1 MKNRFQASRVHNGA
15 ALTTLILSAW
25 TVFGASFT
33 EWQQRAPVEVAT
45 PGLTRRALSP
55 AILDAS
61 RHDLE
66 DLRLADPNGTE
77 VSFLLQRPSPEG
89 ATARAPK
96 SFRPQLRGSTTT
108 LTIETGLEMAIA
120 AVTLETPERTFIK
133 AVRLEGSKDARTF
146 SPLAEGV
153 PLFRQGGGSDL
164 TVRVPP
170 GIWPWL
176 RLTVDD
182 ERSRPVPFT
191 GALLHVARLEVLPV
205 EPVVATI
212 KSRDEADG
220 DTRLVLDLDA
230 ANLALAEVEF
240 DTTEPLFQRQV
251 SVRVAELVGE
261 ELRENELASGM
272 IYAVD
277 AGVGTATR
285 RTKIPIERRVRTR
298 ELIIVIA
305 NGNSPPLPLSAV
317 RAFRRP
323 IHALFQAKS
332 PGAHTVF
339 TGNSQCPPPRYD
351 LGGLTVQLKKA
362 QSTTATS
369 GILMANPDH
378 RKPDTL
384 PGLAESGAPLDPK
397 DWGFRKPI
405 SLQLPG
411 VQQLEL
417 DLDVLAHARAD
428 LADLRLVREGQQ
440 IPYLVERPSLSR
452 RIEPSVKQEK
462 DQKRPA
468 VSRWELTLSHANL
481 PLTRLECRPRTPLFR
496 RSVRVFELASDGRGG
511 KYERSLGSTEWQ
523 RTAESKETQ
532 FTVKFDAH
540 PQTST
545 LFLETDNGDNP
556 PLELEG
562 FKFVYPATRLVF
574 KAADAPVLYYGN
586 ANVNAPR
593 YDVALVARQL
603 LAAGKSAATPGAEQA
618 LKKADWSQ
626 GEPLSGVRGWIFWG
640 ILAAV
645 VIGLLAVIA
654 KMLPKPSA

>member
-1 MKNRFQASRVHNGA
+1 MKTRFPTRPNFEVASFS
-15 ALTTLILSAW
+15 ALLLSAC
-25 TVFGASFT
+25 TAFGASFT
-33 EWQQRAPVEVAT
+33 EWQQRAPVEIPA
-45 PGLTRRALSP
+45 PGLTRLALSP
-55 AILDAS
+55 ALLDAS
-61 RHDLE
+61 RPDLE
-66 DLRLADPNGTE
+66 DLRLVDPNGTE
-77 VSFLLQRPSPEG
+77 VSFLLQRPSPEA
-89 ATARAPK
+89 ATIRAAK
-96 SFRPQLRGSTTT
+96 SFQPRLRGSATI
-108 LTIETGLEMAIA
+108 LTIETGVEAAID

-133 AVRLEGSKDARTF
+133 AVRLEGSKDARTY

-176 RLTVDD
+176 RLTVED

-191 GALLHVARLEVLPV
+191 GALIHVARLDVSPV

-220 DTRLVLDLDA
+220 DTRMVVDLGA
-230 ANLALAEVEF
+230 ANLTVSEVEF

-251 SVRVAELVGE
+251 SVRVAELAGE
-261 ELRENELASGM
+261 EVRENELASGL
-272 IYAVD
+272 IYVVD
-277 AGVGTATR
+277 AGTGTAAR
-285 RTKIPIERRVRTR
+285 RTKVPIERRVRTR

-305 NGNSPPLPLSAV
+305 NGNSAPLPLSGV
-317 RAFRRP
+317 RLSRRP
-323 IHALFQAKS
+323 IHALFQAKAQ
-332 PGAHTVF
+332 GVYTVF
-339 TGNSQCPPPRYD
+339 TSNSQCPPPRYD
-351 LGGLTVQLKKA
+351 LGGLTEQLKTA
-362 QSTTATS
+362 QSTNVTS

-384 PGLAESGAPLDPK
+384 PGLAETGAPLDPK
-397 DWGFRKPI
+397 DWRFKKAI

-417 DLDVLAHARAD
+417 DLDVLSRARPD
-428 LADLRLVREGQQ
+428 LADLRLVREGSQV
-440 IPYLVERPSLSR
+440 PYLVERPSLSR
-452 RIEPSVKQEK
+452 SIEPAVKQEK
-462 DQKRPA
+462 DPKRPA
-468 VSRWELTLSHANL
+468 LSRWELKLSHPNL
-481 PLTRLECRPRTPLFR
+481 PLTRLECNPRTLLFQ
-496 RSVRVFELASDGRGG
+496 RSIRIFELAPDGRGG
-511 KYERSLGSTEWQ
+511 KYERGLGTAQWQ
-523 RTAESKETQ
+523 RTVDSKENR
-532 FTVKFDAH
+532 FTLKFDAR
-540 PQTST
+540 PQTDV
-545 LFLETDNGDNP
+545 LLLETDNGDNP

-562 FKFVYPATRLVF
+562 FKLFYPATRLVF
-574 KAADAPVLYYGN
+574 KAADAPVLFYGN

-603 LAAGKSAATPGAEQA
+603 LAAAKSAAASGTEQA
-618 LKKADWSQ
+618 LKGADWSE